1 MKHIRKIY
9 LFTLA
14 VLSSF
19 SPIAS
24 KQVQAAISLGELVDK
39 ITILTIKTERIS
51 DPEKLKNITT
61 ELQLLQQLFNQHV
74 GNRSDIAQLM
84 QELKI
89 TNEQLWDIEDIL
101 RVKERMKE
109 FNDEFIQLA
118 RNVYITNDK
127 RCSLK
132 RKIDT
137 VLGSEILEEKSYEA
151 YL

>member
-9 LFTLA
+9 LFTFA

-51 DPEKLKNITT
+51 DPEKLKNVTT
-61 ELQLLQQLFNQHV
+61 ELQLLQQLFNQYV
-74 GNRSDIAQLM
+74 GDRSDIAQLM
-84 QELKI
+84 KELKI

-101 RVKERMKE
+101 RVKERIKE